1 MNKTIRFFVLS
12 LFVFCCINQ
21 VFSQS
26 IFIGG
31 GYNLSYS
38 RLRGVNNFINAYN
51 LDPNK
56 TSGWVFNKPVKNL
69 HFLTGACLS
78 VSVEYNDFLADVT
91 WVRRQTS
98 SFANY
103 DIPSHDER
111 WMGYKA
117 GTLAFGL
124 SKKLLEFGKFQ
135 VYGGGSL
142 DFSKMKVRTYLLSE
156 GKDAWRNTDS
166 SGNFGI
172 CPSLNFIYRP
182 FDNFPVVL
190 MIKPYYQMNLATV
203 SSTGLS
209 TEMPGNY
216 TGEDRKL
223 KSSGGNLGIMFQVC
237 INLMA
242 LKDIKLPE
250 KKQAVVETVIQD
262 IVVKGTVVDAYS
274 GHPIDAV
281 VTFYIADK
289 PSSSF
294 VTSEG
299 NYLLNSAK
307 FVTYTI
313 ETKAFGYQTRTETL
327 VVSANSGNP
336 IIHNIELSR
345 IPMGQAFKLENILF
359 EKASAKL
366 LPESDPELYK
376 LYRFLNANQSVEIE
390 ISGHTSSEGN
400 DEYNQKLSQERASSI
415 AADLINKGIVASR
428 IKAKG
433 YGESKPIS
441 TNETEEGRK
450 LNRRVEIKITKQ

>member
-1 MNKTIRFFVLS
+1 MKKALRFLLFS
-12 LFVFCCINQ
+12 LFVFCSLNGL
-21 VFSQS
+21 FSQS
-26 IFIGG
+26 IYIGG

-56 TSGWVFNKPVKNL
+56 TSGWVFNKPMKNL
-69 HFLTGACLS
+69 HFLTGACISL
-78 VSVEYNDFLADVT
+78 SVEYNDYLADVT
-91 WVRRQTS
+91 WVRRQVS
-98 SFANY
+98 GFANY
-103 DIPSHDER
+103 EIPSHEER

-124 SKKLLEFGKFQ
+124 SKKLLEFDKIQ

-142 DFSKMKVRTYLLSE
+142 DFSKMKVRTYLLTE
-156 GKDAWRNTDS
+156 GEDSWRNTDS

-172 CPSLNFIYRP
+172 CPSLNFIYSP
-182 FDNFPVVL
+182 FENFPLVFMV
-190 MIKPYYQMNLATV
+190 KPYYEMNLGRI
-203 SSTGLS
+203 SSTGLDI
-209 TEMPGNY
+209 EMPGNY
-216 TGEDRKL
+216 TDDDSKL
-223 KSSGGNLGIMFQVC
+223 KSTGGNLGIMFQAC
-237 INLMA
+237 LNIMA
-242 LKDIKLPE
+242 IKDIKLPE
-250 KKQAVVETVIQD
+250 KKQAVIETVVQD
-262 IVVKGTVVDAYS
+262 VIIRGTVVDASS
-274 GHPIDAV
+274 GHPVDAV

-307 FVTYTI
+307 FVSYTI

-400 DEYNQKLSQERASSI
+400 DDYNQKLSQERASSI
-415 AADLINKGIVASR
+415 ATYLVNKGIAASR

-433 YGESKPIS
+433 YGESKPIT
-441 TNETEEGRK
+441 TNDTEEGRK